1 MSAAE
6 RAREQLVSW
15 PDLTSCQ
22 SSCGT
27 GFALCTDGGEI
38 VHFHRGPQVDVQL
51 TRAAIARHDERLRES
66 SAVRLHADSGWVTVL
81 VECDTD
87 IDLLS
92 TLVSVALQAHGAQR
106 PAPAATPC
114 NLHRTTI
121 LRPEAPPRTTETRR
135 TLLGLRRRG
144 IVRPGHAA

>member
-6 RAREQLVSW
+6 RAKEQLVNW
-15 PDLTSCQ
+15 PDLTGSQ

-27 GFALCTDGGEI
+27 GSALCFDGREI
-38 VHFHRGPQVDVQL
+38 VHFHSGPQVDVQL

-66 SAVRLHADSGWVTVL
+66 TAVRLHPGSGWATVL

-92 TLVSVALQAHGAQR
+92 SLVSVALQAHSAQR

-114 NLHRTTI
+114 NLDRTTI
-121 LRPEAPPRTTETRR
+121 LRPEAPEQAAESRR
-135 TLLGLRRRG
+135 TLRGLRRRG
-144 IVRPGHAA
+144 IVRHRHAA